1 MADASGSS
9 QPVSDVKPT
18 TLLMCNVLLP
28 KNKLHELILFR
39 FFFSVLIDF
48 IIHVAC
54 YSLTTLFFSML
65 AEVESLFCLR

>member
-39 FFFSVLIDF
+39 FFFSIGRFHYSCRVR
-48 IIHVAC
+48 
-54 YSLTTLFFSML
+54 YSLTLSYFQ
-65 AEVESLFCLR
+65 CLQK